1 MIPVGAMVG
10 FLGASWLTYMMPKK
24 YESSATIEIN
34 SIPNPSLD
42 GSVSPAYQGTQFGKM
57 TSRNTLLRVVDALD
71 LTNKWA
77 TDRDSVVRILRQ
89 VITAEN
95 IRGTDLYTIK
105 ARHTNR
111 EDARD
116 IVAET
121 ARAFR
126 DTLTE
131 EADEELS
138 GTIIAYKKAV
148 REQEDRVEERRKV
161 LTTITRSFGLERDGV
176 SEPPT
181 HEDFIDLKREVE
193 VEQDLL
199 KELKLKL
206 VAAEIDADIRQD
218 VIVVHDD
225 PLIPDAPISPNVTL
239 NLMIGLAGGALLSPF
254 LALPLMWMMNRKH
267 IT

>member
-10 FLGASWLTYMMPKK
+10 FLGASWLTYIMPKK
-24 YESSATIEIN
+24 YESSATIEIK
-34 SIPNPSLD
+34 SPSGSSLD
-42 GSVSPAYQGTQFGKM
+42 GTVSPTYQATQFGKI
-57 TSRNTLLRVVDALD
+57 TSRNTLLGVVDALD

-77 TDRDSVVRILRQ
+77 TDRDTVVQILRRI
-89 VITAEN
+89 ITAEN

-121 ARAFR
+121 TRAFR
-126 DTLTE
+126 DNLIE
-131 EADEELS
+131 DADKELNR
-138 GTIIAYKKAV
+138 TAEAYKRAV
-148 REQEDRVEERRKV
+148 REQEDKVEERRKV
-161 LTTITRSFGLERDGV
+161 LTTLQRMLPLSDDETSSMTNQDYADAKRDFEIEQGL
-176 SEPPT
+176 
-181 HEDFIDLKREVE
+181 L
-193 VEQDLL
+193 EQ
-199 KELKLKL
+199 LKLKL
-206 VAAEIDADIRQD
+206 ITSEIDADIRQD

-254 LALPLMWMMNRKH
+254 LALPMMWMLNRKH
-267 IT
+267 VA